1 MKTSYELKKKLSVH
15 LGALQIFRYLCYVF
29 TGIYAMNEVM
39 HAHALQRPRYP
50 SIGQLDEEVT
60 MIGRHVLPIMPEHL
74 LISHVAGKYICVF

>member
-1 MKTSYELKKKLSVH
+1 
-15 LGALQIFRYLCYVF
+15 
-29 TGIYAMNEVM
+29 MNEVM

-74 LISHVAGKYICVF
+74 LISHVAGKYICVFYNLMYCSPLLCELSGDC